1 MKPIFRIQIGRRS
14 NTSAWKFVTVPSSSE
29 LWIVDIINISPAS
42 SSQITKG
49 KNRKVFN
56 VLSKAF
62 PSGWDGGL
70 MSVWLWWCLRC
81 FHWATLHIFWGKYQ
95 ERYKFCS
102 FQIKCHFI
110 VKQIHF
116 VKSQNYL
123 KFVFKISQL
132 AHWLIRCSCFHK
144 SCSKSISWLEKQRSW
159 LKLTASNR

>member
-1 MKPIFRIQIGRRS
+1 MSLHCAP
-14 NTSAWKFVTVPSSSE
+14 SSE

-132 AHWLIRCSCFHK
+132 VHWLIRCSCFCK
-144 SCSKSISWLEKQRSW
+144 SCSKSISWLETQRSW